1 MIDRYDF
8 WTRPWGLRRMMD
20 QFFED
25 ALVRPGEPSNGA
37 STHTMNVYEEGEN
50 LVVEAHLPGIK
61 PEDVDASV
69 EQGILTIR
77 GETKADEE
85 RQARNYFVREHRTG
99 SFQRSLRLPDS
110 VDVDA
115 AQATFQQGVLR
126 LTFPRAEAA
135 RPRRVPITASGQ
147 AAFGPAPSAEPV
159 ADGTAPSADREATQA
174 TNGKA
179 TTGKAASGKRVSGR
193 AAGRKTGDTRV
204 SVGA

>member
-1 MIDRYDF
+1 MSNLKTFEESTFDQDVLESGGPVLVDFYADWCGPCKMMTPVIEQIAQDYDGRV
-8 WTRPWGLRRMMD
+8 TVGKL
-20 QFFED
+20 
-25 ALVRPGEPSNGA
+25 
-37 STHTMNVYEEGEN
+37 
-50 LVVEAHLPGIK
+50 
-61 PEDVDASV
+61 
-69 EQGILTIR
+69 
-77 GETKADEE
+77 
-85 RQARNYFVREHRTG
+85 
-99 SFQRSLRLPDS
+99 
-110 VDVDA
+110 DVDA